1 MHPHLQQ
8 LYNKLEFLNNKIER
22 LIMTMDEFTAQ
33 LEAQAAMID
42 QTKAIVDKVFNE
54 VQEATA
60 SQAAAIASLQQ
71 EIVNSG
77 NGMSEAALAAL
88 LHITAAN
95 EALSNSVNALDN
107 INADIVAEVPQQ

>member
-1 MHPHLQQ
+1 MHPHLQKI
-8 LYNKLEFLNNKIER
+8 YNLLLEIK
-22 LIMTMDEFTAQ
+22 MDQQEFTAQ